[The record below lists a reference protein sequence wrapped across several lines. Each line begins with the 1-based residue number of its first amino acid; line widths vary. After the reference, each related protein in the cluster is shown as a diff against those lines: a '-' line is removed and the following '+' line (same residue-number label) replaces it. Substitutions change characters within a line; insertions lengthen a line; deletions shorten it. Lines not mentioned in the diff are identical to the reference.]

1 MFLIDDDFISRP
13 DVVAVQSFVGIS
25 HFLKS
30 LEVTQILIDVE
41 QTHLGSRNT
50 YNSLQSRLQVDYSSR
65 MFRNGGMYDLLLVH
79 YLFALPV
86 DIHSPLFTCFAVRES
101 NFNSSLRSQVNV
113 DQWI

>member
-50 YNSLQSRLQVDYSSR
+50 YNSLQSRLQVDYSS
-65 MFRNGGMYDLLLVH
+65 
-79 YLFALPV
+79 V